1 MHHHLVREVREV
13 ACQAD
18 VADHGR
24 HRRHRAPDVRRQRGQ
39 AARVDRHH
47 HVVGVQLA
55 VGGPDGRHPS
65 VAHDEV
71 ECLGPGQDRD
81 AAQLEPRGHRGAERG
96 EATGDRPGAEAL
108 LEVDVDAGVHRGVA
122 QLVAGHDQSV
132 PGDEP
137 QPLVAERL
145 AQPLVQR
152 LAPSEQVDQLA
163 RRDVGVEGPLE
174 PLLAQQ
180 LPRLAVRRHV
190 VDPLLPQARTQ
201 ALEGR
206 ELGGSGTAG
215 DPDRRSV
222 AEAVLA
228 DRVERLQVEL
238 ALQGAARLAEQVA
251 DHGGEQGA
259 RGTGVPREAVVLDRG
274 QGAAEVVGALQEGD
288 VVAQLGQTCGRCHAA
303 EPATD
308 HHHACHG

>member
-1 MHHHLVREVREV
+1 M
-13 ACQAD
+13 
-18 VADHGR
+18 
-24 HRRHRAPDVRRQRGQ
+24 
-39 AARVDRHH
+39 
-47 HVVGVQLA
+47 VGVQVA
-55 VGGPDGRHPS
+55 VGGPDRRHPS
-65 VAHDEV
+65 SAHDEV
-71 ECLGPGQDRD
+71 EGLGPGEHRD

-96 EATGDRPGAEAL
+96 QATGDGPGAEAL
-108 LEVDVDAGVHRGVA
+108 LEVDVDTGVHRCVA
-122 QLVAGHDQSV
+122 QLVAGHDEAV
-132 PGDEP
+132 PGDQP
-137 QPLVAERL
+137 QPLVAERP

-152 LAPSEQVDQLA
+152 LAPPQQVGQLA

-238 ALQGAARLAEQVA
+238 ALQRTARLAEQVA
-251 DHGGEQGA
+251 DRGGEQGA
-259 RGTGVPREAVVLDRG
+259 RGAGVPGEAVVLDRG
-274 QGAAEVVGALQEGD
+274 QGAAEVVGTLEEGD
-288 VVAQLGQTCGRCHAA
+288 VVAQLGQPRGRRRAA

-308 HHHACHG
+308 HHHARHG